1 MPRVKNAIIIIRCCI
16 AQSALDANTINYILH
31 TTASSPVSKTKRQK
45 YIFSHHILCAI
56 QAVHVF
62 WPKQLNVILHEFQ
75 CFVAETHN
83 NNNTRKKTC
92 LNWNN
97 ARKTRLLF
105 AWRIAP
111 VNTHLYNSIAYKIIS
126 LASHRRL
133 RQIRCRCGDRG

>member
-1 MPRVKNAIIIIRCCI
+1 MCHPGSARFL
-16 AQSALDANTINYILH
+16 AQTAQCYLYTNFSVSSRKH
-31 TTASSPVSKTKRQK
+31 TTTTTQ
-45 YIFSHHILCAI
+45 
-56 QAVHVF
+56 
-62 WPKQLNVILHEFQ
+62 E
-75 CFVAETHN
+75 
-83 NNNTRKKTC
+83 KKTC